1 VNGYLLASALIAICL
16 VSWISYS
23 KGYESGQTVLIA
35 DHNEELARIQQENAH
50 KLQEKQNEILEV
62 ENAWLE
68 TDRSTR
74 VVYRDKVRKVVE
86 TVTKYVNS
94 NHLDRCRI
102 DDDSVQQINQAL
114 RGGSAGND
122 PE

>member
-1 VNGYLLASALIAICL
+1 MNGYLLASALIAICL